1 MPNPAVR
8 ANARTLPKAIQ
19 STPAGKSWTAG
30 ASAPFPT
37 VRPATTPAA
46 PSASPA
52 FDLAQARA
60 DWRAACAKYG
70 AAEKHYLEMCL
81 NPPEPMLERDAV
93 RSKRLEEIYEHE
105 DKLGEVTDR
114 QCNVATRIV
123 AAPASIETLSL
134 KLEIFRYWWDKE
146 RNSDESATVD
156 PSLNGGDAMDVAAGN
171 RARHPND
178 DPPWRWRC
186 RGDRQRSLALA
197 NRTRDEVAR
206 LFTNVLAQP

>member
-1 MPNPAVR
+1 VDRRRLRAFSHGPARHHTGR
-8 ANARTLPKAIQ
+8 AL
-19 STPAGKSWTAG
+19 
-30 ASAPFPT
+30 
-37 VRPATTPAA
+37 
-46 PSASPA
+46 SPA

-105 DKLGEVTDR
+105 DKLGELTDR

-146 RNSDESATVD
+146 RNSDEPATVD
-156 PSLNGGDAMDVAAGN
+156 PPLNGGDAMDVAAGIVLDILTMI
-171 RARHPND
+171 R
-178 DPPWRWRC
+178 
-186 RGDRQRSLALA
+186 RGDGG
-197 NRTRDEVAR
+197 VAEIG
-206 LFTNVLAQP
+206 NAA

>member
-105 DKLGEVTDR
+105 DKLVPLHRGLDGF
-114 QCNVATRIV
+114 
-123 AAPASIETLSL
+123 
-134 KLEIFRYWWDKE
+134 K
-146 RNSDESATVD
+146 
-156 PSLNGGDAMDVAAGN
+156 LNGGLGGP
-171 RARHPND
+171 RARPESQ
-178 DPPWRWRC
+178 C
-186 RGDRQRSLALA
+186 C
-197 NRTRDEVAR
+197 AR
-206 LFTNVLAQP
+206 RPGSA

>member
-105 DKLGEVTDR
+105 DKLGEVADR

-146 RNSDESATVD
+146 RNSDEPATVD
-156 PSLNGGDAMDVAAGN
+156 PPLNGGDAMDVAAGIVLDILTMI
-171 RARHPND
+171 R
-178 DPPWRWRC
+178 
-186 RGDRQRSLALA
+186 RGDGG
-197 NRTRDEVAR
+197 VAEIG
-206 LFTNVLAQP
+206 NAA